1 MNERNQLIDDLEN
14 DDGVGKEEFYQQL
27 ALVERAKNLASN
39 LPKPSELAI
48 VGDLSAKVTT
58 LDK

>member
-1 MNERNQLIDDLEN
+1 MIDDLEN

-27 ALVERAKNLASN
+27 ALVERAKTLVND

-48 VGDLSAKVTT
+48 VGDLGAKVTT